1 MIIWYHKHNIYI
13 FYWKNMVWLNW
24 WSDDNKVE
32 SLVNST
38 LELEKL
44 LKVCEEEVWKNHHL
58 YKELE
63 EMIKENATLLQE
75 FQNAPNQQY
84 LSKCYTN
91 IAKIHANKDY
101 DEMFDQIY
109 D

>member
-1 MIIWYHKHNIYI
+1 MYYHKDNIYI

-24 WSDDNKVE
+24 WTDDHKVE

-44 LKVCEEEVWKNHHL
+44 LKICEAEVWKTHSL
-58 YKELE
+58 YKNLE
-63 EMIKENATLLQE
+63 EVIKENVTLLEE
-75 FQNAPNQQY
+75 FQTVPNQQY

-91 IAKIHANKDY
+91 IAKIHANEDY
-101 DEMFDQIY
+101 DEMFDQL
-109 D
+109 